1 MIRVPR
7 VAGILVVGALLGAAG
22 VIGVARPEAQSAEA
36 ERIREA
42 TIVLQEIMNAPD
54 SAVPKSIAGRAEGVA
69 VFPNLIKGGFVFGGQ
84 WGRGVISARIA
95 DKGTWSSPG
104 FVTIAGGSFG
114 AQIGGQAV
122 DLVLII
128 MDRRGLSQLLR
139 NQFKVGV
146 DASAAA
152 GPVGRSAE
160 AATDILLRAQILS
173 YSRTRGLFVGASV
186 NGSTVKEDRNA
197 NGRFYGQRFRTSE
210 ILLEGRG
217 GAPESVPAWR
227 DALIKYF

>member
-1 MIRVPR
+1 MIRAPHVAAVLVLGSLL
-7 VAGILVVGALLGAAG
+7 VAGGAT
-22 VIGVARPEAQSAEA
+22 GVARPEAQSAEA
-36 ERIREA
+36 GRIREA

-54 SAVPKSIAGRAEGVA
+54 RAVPKSIAGRAEGVA

-84 WGRGVISARIA
+84 WGRGVISARIP
-95 DKGTWSSPG
+95 DKGTWSSPA
-104 FVTIAGGSFG
+104 FLTVAGGSFG
-114 AQIGGQAV
+114 AQIGGHAV

-139 NQFKVGV
+139 NQFKIGV
-146 DASAAA
+146 DAAAAA
-152 GPVGRSAE
+152 GPVGRAAE
-160 AATDILLRAQILS
+160 ASTDILLRAQILS
-173 YSRTRGLFVGASV
+173 YSRTRGLFAGVTV

-197 NGRFYGQRFRTSE
+197 NGRFYGERFRTSD